1 MKMLTHGSLHSLWLL
16 LLLCVCAGA
25 MNFNMFR
32 NHRPKEGGLRL
43 SGSTDA
49 SEGRVEVYHEG
60 RWGTVCDDN
69 WDMAEAQVV
78 CRQLN
83 FPGAK
88 SVLIGRQYEQAP
100 GPIWLDDINCKG
112 TEKHLVDCE
121 FKSWGET
128 DCSHKEDV
136 GVVCQTGSNDTI
148 NDSAHSL
155 DHSISLSDDLGELFD
170 SGNGCDFLILVQ
182 SPTGNIG
189 ENGVTEMAETTIC
202 AHKTILSQ
210 FPLFNA
216 SGGISNITVDVR
228 LSCQPLFPSFI
239 RYIYTRKIDVTLSSA
254 ICVHWMAST
263 FGVKQLME
271 DVGRLFSKVLPD
283 DNTFHHQV
291 SIYNYAVETGDL
303 ILKENCVQFLAWN
316 YQNLSRS
323 PAWTSLSVEILG
335 ALLTRSDLVATD
347 EYFVLQSV
355 ERWVTEQNGSISL
368 ERQAELLGHI
378 RFPMIP
384 AEKLYELE
392 SNSSLYSSHKNM
404 YREKLLT
411 AFQFNILLFSK
422 LVTNPKFN
430 RNNADYQPRIYT
442 AEPWSTEVDP
452 SRKTPSYGHQYI
464 SPGNYRYRHNG
475 YYVYPTPSPYSQAVS
490 FTTPLHSSLIFKN
503 DMINWEANIFK
514 SQNECSRKGLS
525 CEAFPVAWLAPNRN
539 PNNVL
544 YRNRVMIMCKGKVC
558 QVQGFKGNLAPI
570 TTNGT
575 SCLCS
580 EEQYT
585 YRVVVRPEYV

>member
-1 MKMLTHGSLHSLWLL
+1 MLTRRSLHSLQLL
-16 LLLCVCAGA
+16 LLLCVSAGA
-25 MNFNMFR
+25 MKFNLFNR
-32 NHRPKEGGLRL
+32 NHSPKEGDVRL
-43 SGSTDA
+43 SGSTDG

-88 SVLIGRQYEQAP
+88 SVIIGRQYQQAP
-100 GPIWLDDINCKG
+100 GPIWLDDINCNG
-112 TEKHLVDCE
+112 TEKHLVKCE

-136 GVVCQTGSNDTI
+136 GVLCQTGSTNETI
-148 NDSAHSL
+148 NDSTHSL
-155 DHSISLSDDLGELFD
+155 DHSISLSDDLGQIFD
-170 SGNGCDFLILVQ
+170 SGNGCDFLILVR
-182 SPTGNIG
+182 SPTGNIQ
-189 ENGVTEMAETTIC
+189 ENGTTEMAETKIC

-216 SGGISNITVDVR
+216 SGGISNITVDVSS
-228 LSCQPLFPSFI
+228 SCQLLFSSFI

-254 ICVHWMAST
+254 ICVHRMAST

-271 DVGRLFSKVLPD
+271 DVGRLFSKVIPD
-283 DNTFHHQV
+283 DSTFHNQV

-303 ILKENCVQFLAWN
+303 ILKETSVQFLAWN
-316 YQNLSRS
+316 YQNLTRS
-323 PAWTSLSVEILG
+323 PAWNNLPVELLG
-335 ALLTRSDLVATD
+335 ALLPRSDLVAAD

-355 ERWVTEQNGSISL
+355 ERWITEQKGSISL
-368 ERQAELLGHI
+368 EIQAELLSHI

-404 YREKLLT
+404 YREKMLT

-422 LVTNPKFN
+422 LATNPKFSKDS
-430 RNNADYQPRIYT
+430 ADYQPRIYT
-442 AEPWSTEVDP
+442 AEPWSTAVGP
-452 SRKTPSYGHQYI
+452 SVNPFSTHRMYGYDSVLFRTP
-464 SPGNYRYRHNG
+464 
-475 YYVYPTPSPYSQAVS
+475 V
-490 FTTPLHSSLIFKN
+490 HSSLIFKN
-503 DMINWEANIFK
+503 NMINWQANIFK
-514 SQNECSRKGLS
+514 SQNECSRNGLF
-525 CEAFPVAWLAPNRN
+525 CESVPVARLAPNYN
-539 PNNVL
+539 PDNML
-544 YRNRVMIMCKGKVC
+544 YHNRVMTMCKGTVC
-558 QVQGFKGNLAPI
+558 QVLGFKGNLAPI
-570 TTNGT
+570 ATNGT

-580 EEQYT
+580 DEQYT